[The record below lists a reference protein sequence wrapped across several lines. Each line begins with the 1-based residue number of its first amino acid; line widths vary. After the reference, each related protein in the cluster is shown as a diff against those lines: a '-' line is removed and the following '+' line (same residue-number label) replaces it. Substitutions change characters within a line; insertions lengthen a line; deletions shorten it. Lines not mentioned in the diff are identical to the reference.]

1 MSVEKMEYI
10 IFDESNFRLTP
21 KRTMDI
27 VLEAIN
33 EIIPYELAV
42 ILSREEDNRLKVR
55 YAKGP
60 LVNREIEKYQIG
72 LANRPDLQE
81 VLRIGEVKL
90 VEETMDENH
99 HDTYEDVLDLPMG
112 HSCMLAPLKI
122 NNKILG
128 LMTLDHRQCDIFT
141 PQRVSIAQTLS
152 KLISL
157 ALLQTIE
164 NENLANEKETLLY
177 ERTSLLS
184 DIGDSIEG
192 LIGKSYPWMQVI
204 DKIKLVAPTNSHVL
218 ILGETGTGK
227 EQVAK
232 AIHSL
237 SNLSKKPF
245 IALNCSALNYNLAE
259 SELFGHEKGAFT
271 GAATSR
277 RGRFELAD
285 GGTLLLDEVGDLPY
299 EIQPKLLRAIQEGTF
314 ERLGSEKTYHSE
326 VRIIAATNVNLEE
339 KVKEKKF
346 REDLFYRLNVFP
358 ITLPPLR
365 ERKGDIFLL
374 SNYFLEKLSK
384 KFNKRLFLSDEA
396 IKILEGNYWSGNV
409 RELQNTLERSAILAK
424 DGFIKPIHLVFEK
437 SENLKSINIGS
448 NSINSFEEETKKII
462 LTALELADGRIYGD
476 SGAAALLKIKPTTLQ
491 SKIKKLG
498 IR

>member
-1 MSVEKMEYI
+1 MKNNMSY
-10 IFDESNFRLTP
+10 DGANFRLTP

-60 LVNREIEKYQIG
+60 LVNGEIEKYQIG

-81 VLRIGEVKL
+81 VMRIGEVKL
-90 VEETMDENH
+90 VEETADENH
-99 HDTYEDVLDLPMG
+99 HDTYEEVLDLPMG
-112 HSCMLAPLKI
+112 HSCMLAPLKV

-164 NENLANEKETLLY
+164 NENLANEKETLMY

-184 DIGDSIEG
+184 DIGNTVEG
-192 LIGKSYPWMQVI
+192 LVGNSYQWIQVI

-227 EQVAK
+227 EQAAK

-237 SNLSKKPF
+237 SNFSKKPF

-271 GAATSR
+271 GAASLR

-314 ERLGSEKTYHSE
+314 ERLGSEKTYHAD

-365 ERKGDIFLL
+365 ERNGDIFLL

-384 KFNKRLFLSDEA
+384 KFDKRLFLSDGA
-396 IKILEGNYWSGNV
+396 IRVLEGNYWSGNV
-409 RELQNTLERSAILAK
+409 RELQNTLERGAILAK
-424 DGFIKPIHLVFEK
+424 DGFIKPIHLIFEK
-437 SENLKSINIGS
+437 KNSAKIIDANMESIK
-448 NSINSFEEETKKII
+448 SFEEETKKII
-462 LTALELADGRIYGD
+462 LKALEFTEGKIYGNE
-476 SGAAALLKIKPTTLQ
+476 GAAALLKIKPTTLQ

-498 IR
+498 I